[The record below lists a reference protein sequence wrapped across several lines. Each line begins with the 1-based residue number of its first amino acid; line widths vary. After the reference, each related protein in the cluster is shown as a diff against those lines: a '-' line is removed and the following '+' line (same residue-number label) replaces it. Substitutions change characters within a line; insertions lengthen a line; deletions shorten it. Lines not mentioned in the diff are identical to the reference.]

1 MPHYVRFLK
10 LPKIERASSGLGSI
24 KTLVTL
30 TTDLGDSFLAEE
42 VELTASVHVDNYDDS
57 FKCIKQKKFSW
68 PAGAREV
75 SVSIDGIRL
84 DLRQHAI
91 QLRIGPADHHVGP
104 DDDFAV
110 LSAIPQLISAWS
122 PSFGGSGPLQADKLV
137 LRRLKARCPAEVR
150 IWEETGNNL
159 ARHIWY
165 VGYNAGYTKM
175 MTMMITGDSS
185 YQDAS
190 LAWLMLFQEALTPV
204 EDDLAM
210 CPFFTFKNLLRRK
223 NGKSHFNVI
232 ELGAGCGI
240 VGIALAQ
247 FLTECSVLLTDL
259 EEVREIVSRN
269 ISMSK
274 PAAGSTLD
282 FQVLDWNDSIPGSIS
297 GRQYDIVVVS
307 DCTYNSDSLPALVDT
322 MAALVDWSPQAI
334 IIVALK
340 RRHES
345 EAVFFE
351 LMRCASL
358 DLCDKA
364 RIRLPSVYSD
374 GETER
379 VDIEIY
385 CFRLSSTS
393 LRNVR

>member
-1 MPHYVRFLK
+1 MILAISRILIFHY
-10 LPKIERASSGLGSI
+10 
-24 KTLVTL
+24 
-30 TTDLGDSFLAEE
+30 
-42 VELTASVHVDNYDDS
+42 ELSVSVASVSLHIFD
-57 FKCIKQKKFSW
+57 
-68 PAGAREV
+68 
-75 SVSIDGIRL
+75 
-84 DLRQHAI
+84 
-91 QLRIGPADHHVGP
+91 
-104 DDDFAV
+104 V
-110 LSAIPQLISAWS
+110 LS
-122 PSFGGSGPLQADKLV
+122 
-137 LRRLKARCPAEVR
+137 
-150 IWEETGNNL
+150 N
-159 ARHIWY
+159 WY
-165 VGYNAGYTKM
+165 R
-175 MTMMITGDSS
+175 
-185 YQDAS
+185 DAS

-282 FQVLDWNDSIPGSIS
+282 FQVLDWNDSITGSIS
-297 GRQYDIVVVS
+297 GQQYDIVVVS

-393 LRNVR
+393 LR

>member
-10 LPKIERASSGLGSI
+10 LPKIEKASSGLGSI

-91 QLRIGPADHHVGP
+91 QLHIGPADHHVGP

-122 PSFGGSGPLQADKLV
+122 PPFGGSGPLQADKLV
-137 LRRLKARCPAEVR
+137 LRRLKTRCPAEVR

-159 ARHIWY
+159 ARHIW
-165 VGYNAGYTKM
+165 
-175 MTMMITGDSS
+175 
-185 YQDAS
+185 DAS

-282 FQVLDWNDSIPGSIS
+282 FQVLDWNDSITGSIS
-297 GRQYDIVVVS
+297 GQQYDIVVVS

-393 LRNVR
+393 LR